1 MSNHSTKQGAIL
13 KLLLACVST
22 LAFASSPDT
31 TQLQSGALPHGATT
45 TLPQAPERA
54 LVMEYCTVCHTVE
67 RVQHSGGTDVLWE
80 DRIRRMTRWGAT
92 IPEDKIAPVA
102 AYLAKALP
110 VRLRPP
116 AELAFFANTAVS
128 EAALHTIETTVR
140 VAATFDAADNTLT
153 VWLEASDAKFI
164 AVGQR
169 VRTFSLA
176 ARTTMLSA
184 KVMRIVRQGDRC
196 RVTMDMIT
204 LVHNPATIYIAE
216 ITINRGEFFSVPNS
230 AIIEDGE
237 KQLVYVQDRD
247 GDYLQREVST
257 GLQGENYTQI
267 IAGLGAGD
275 QVVTLGGFFIDA
287 EYKIKGTG

>member
-1 MSNHSTKQGAIL
+1 MSSHSTKQSTIL
-13 KLLLACVST
+13 KLLPAFFAALAC
-22 LAFASSPDT
+22 AGPADT
-31 TQLQSGALPHGATT
+31 AEVQGGMPHDATPP
-45 TLPQAPERA
+45 LPQVPEKA
-54 LVMEYCTVCHTVE
+54 LVMQYCTVCHAIE

-80 DRIRRMTRWGAT
+80 DRIRRMTRWGAA

-140 VAATFDAADNTLT
+140 AAATFDAADNTLG
-153 VWLEASDAKFI
+153 VWLEPQDAKFI

-169 VRTFSLA
+169 VRAFSLA
-176 ARTTMLSA
+176 ARTSMLSA
-184 KVMRIVRQGDRC
+184 KVVRIVRQGDRY
-196 RVTMDMIT
+196 RVTMDMMG
-204 LVHNPATIYIAE
+204 LVHNPATTYVAE
-216 ITINRGEFFSVPNS
+216 IAINRGEFLTVPNT

-237 KQLVYVQDRD
+237 KQLVYVQDRG
-247 GDYLQREVST
+247 GDYLQREVTT
-257 GLQGENYTQI
+257 GLQGENFTQI
-267 IAGLGAGD
+267 IAGLDAGD